1 MPFAHLLAP
10 LRIGAVE
17 IPNRVVSTAH
27 QTTLVHDGLPTE
39 DFRAY
44 HRARAEGGVGLICL
58 EATAVHPSGL
68 LTGHTIAG
76 YDPRLRSALAPLAA
90 DVHRCGGR
98 IVAQLFHGGRE
109 QIDSPPR
116 APAVA
121 PSPVPSQRFKTEPR
135 ALRADE
141 IEEVVEH
148 HALVAGALREA
159 GLDGVELCASHG
171 YLPTQFLSERT
182 NRRDDGWGGDAE
194 RRLRY
199 VRETLRAMRR
209 GAGADGIVGIR
220 ISADE
225 TLPEGRTVE
234 STGALLRQLVAEGLI
249 DYASVVVG
257 DSSTSLGSAYIVPP
271 PPIERSLMGSPAAA
285 LCAGLAAPLI
295 ISTRVHEP
303 AEADA
308 LIAAGS
314 ADAVG
319 MNRALIADPDLVRKA
334 AEGRDDERIA
344 CIGCNQGCI
353 GHYHLGLPIACLQN
367 PRTGR
372 ERTYPSAVR
381 NAGAPRVLVVGGGP
395 AGMAAALAAAEGGS
409 AVTLAEASARL
420 GGQLALA
427 GSAPA
432 HAEIVARFRAD
443 WHRRLQAAGVD
454 VALEYRVEDDDPLL
468 AASGRVILATGALP
482 HRPALEPAEGLAI
495 VDGWDAIARPA
506 AVAGPALVADWGG
519 GWTGLDAAE
528 SLATAGVQ
536 VTLAVGAP
544 LVGET
549 VHQYQ
554 RVFYLARLEEL
565 GVPILHYRSLSAPG
579 GTPHLRSLW
588 THRDEPLPAGL
599 RSLVLAQGR
608 EPRDELGL
616 LLRERGVPFEAVG
629 DCVGPRSAEE
639 AILEG
644 TLAGRRAAGVPV
656 G

>member
-1 MPFAHLLAP
+1 MEPAP
-10 LRIGAVE
+10 
-17 IPNRVVSTAH
+17 
-27 QTTLVHDGLPTE
+27 
-39 DFRAY
+39 
-44 HRARAEGGVGLICL
+44 
-58 EATAVHPSGL
+58 
-68 LTGHTIAG
+68 TG
-76 YDPRLRSALAPLAA
+76 S
-90 DVHRCGGR
+90 
-98 IVAQLFHGGRE
+98 
-109 QIDSPPR
+109 S
-116 APAVA
+116 
-121 PSPVPSQRFKTEPR
+121 
-135 ALRADE
+135 
-141 IEEVVEH
+141 
-148 HALVAGALREA
+148 
-159 GLDGVELCASHG
+159 
-171 YLPTQFLSERT
+171 
-182 NRRDDGWGGDAE
+182 
-194 RRLRY
+194 
-199 VRETLRAMRR
+199 
-209 GAGADGIVGIR
+209 GIR

-234 STGALLRQLVAEGLI
+234 ATAVLLRLLADEGLI

-257 DSSTSLGSAYIVPP
+257 DSSTALGSAYIVPP
-271 PPIERSLMGSPAAA
+271 PPVARDVMRGPGATLRD
-285 LCAGLAAPLI
+285 GLRVPLI
-295 ISTRVHEP
+295 VTTRVHEP

-308 LIAAGS
+308 LIAAGA

-372 ERTYPSAVR
+372 ERTHPAGAR
-381 NAGAPRVLVVGGGP
+381 NADAPRTLVVGGGP

-409 AVTLAEASARL
+409 AVTLAEASDRL

-432 HAEIVARFRAD
+432 HAETVARFRAD
-443 WHRRLQAAGVD
+443 WQRRLHRAGVD
-454 VALEYRVEDDDPLL
+454 VALGYQVDEDDPLL
-468 AASGRVILATGALP
+468 AASGRVIVATGAVP
-482 HRPALEPAEGLAI
+482 HRPALAEVDGLTV
-495 VDGWDAIARPA
+495 VDGWDAIASPA
-506 AVAGPALVADWGG
+506 TVAGPALVADWGG

-536 VTLAVGAP
+536 VTLASGAP

-554 RVFYLARLEEL
+554 RVFYLARLESL
-565 GVPILHYRSLSAPG
+565 GVPILHYRTLSAPG
-579 GTPHLRSLW
+579 GVPHLRSIW

-608 EPRDELGL
+608 EPADALALRLRD
-616 LLRERGVPFEAVG
+616 RGVAFESVG
-629 DCVGPRSAEE
+629 DCTGPRSAEE

-656 G
+656 